1 MSNFADMAYDNYLM
15 HYRTKGS
22 KNGYTKDPDYTPVGE
37 RARGDYA
44 GMPSSALAAKERN
57 ERTSEINRLS
67 NQFSRKGDTGGM
79 PSSDREAMRKA
90 TLEASRRKRDE
101 QEKRDEEIH
110 KITKNPWLRAYR
122 EDYSGMPTSAKDALL
137 DAYRKT
143 LEKRAARKEAA
154 KEYARSVEISKLSKQ
169 KSKGDYS
176 GMPSSALAA
185 KERASEIS
193 KLSKRA
199 SSGDYSGMPT
209 SAKEA
214 QARAKE
220 ERNKK
225 ILAKYEINQLSKQ
238 ASRGDLGGM
247 PSSARA
253 AKEKADRASEI
264 SRLNAQRVR
273 ADYAGMP
280 SSALRAKEN
289 AQAARIEEAK
299 ARYQKLNAPIE
310 MKRQA
315 EAKRKA
321 EYMKRQAEANRLNTT
336 YEKSKR
342 YREEYKKRTSPNYD
356 AIEEMKGKAEAK
368 RLNSPYEKYKR
379 EKAAN
384 ENRERELLLAENKR
398 RQRVTQKEKKRAEE
412 IERYNAAK
420 SERDRTVKD
429 WESIVNLN
437 KSNSALKS
445 SNGYESR
452 LMKEKKRVSK
462 LTGKSP
468 KDWRREKRD
477 ELLKK
482 YGITPFSNGKW
493 RKV

>member
-44 GMPSSALAAKERN
+44 GMPSSALEAKEKA
-57 ERTSEINRLS
+57 ERASEIKRLRY
-67 NQFSRKGDTGGM
+67 QFANKGDTGGM
-79 PSSDREAMRKA
+79 PSSDREAMAKA
-90 TLEASRRKRDE
+90 TLESFRRKRDE
-101 QEKRDEEIH
+101 QEKRDEEIS
-110 KITKNPWLRAYR
+110 KLYKNRALRAWR
-122 EDYSGMPTSAKDALL
+122 GDWSGMPSSAVKAKYDAV
-137 DAYRKT
+137 
-143 LEKRAARKEAA
+143 EKREERDRARKEKA
-154 KEYARSVEISKLSKQ
+154 KDYTRSVEINKLSKQ
-169 KSKGDYS
+169 KSKGDYA
-176 GMPSSALAA
+176 GMPSSALSA
-185 KERASEIS
+185 KERNAEIS
-193 KLSKRA
+193 RLRNQRLR
-199 SSGDYSGMPT
+199 GDY
-209 SAKEA
+209 A
-214 QARAKE
+214 
-220 ERNKK
+220 
-225 ILAKYEINQLSKQ
+225 
-238 ASRGDLGGM
+238 GM
-247 PSSARA
+247 PSSARS
-253 AKEKADRASEI
+253 AKEKADRAAEI

-273 ADYAGMP
+273 GDYAGMP
-280 SSALRAKEN
+280 SSALKAKEN
-289 AQAARIEEAK
+289 TQSARIEEAK

-342 YREEYKKRTSPNYD
+342 YREAYNSRVKPNYD
-356 AIEEMKGKAEAK
+356 AIEEMKGRAEAK
-368 RLNSPYEKYKR
+368 RLNSPYEKSKR
-379 EKAAN
+379 EQAAN

-412 IERYNAAK
+412 IERNNAAK
-420 SERDRTVKD
+420 SERNRTVKE
-429 WESIVNLN
+429 WEDIVNLN
-437 KSNSALKS
+437 KSNSALRS

-452 LMKEKKRVSK
+452 LMKRKKRVSK

-477 ELLKK
+477 ELLKQ
-482 YGITPFSNGKW
+482 YGLTPFANGKW